1 MYEELRKRNVVG
13 FADTYVLARDA
24 VVWPDAP
31 EDGMRPTYLR
41 LGVCFKLLFGEDFPV
56 AHTAVA
62 DARANARLLADPSFA
77 AALASAVVGLV
88 PMMRKLRAMRERA
101 LRSWKV
107 AERQSRSVHRECPPD
122 CVCRKCVVGRR
133 G

>member
-1 MYEELRKRNVVG
+1 
-13 FADTYVLARDA
+13 
-24 VVWPDAP
+24 
-31 EDGMRPTYLR
+31 
-41 LGVCFKLLFGEDFPV
+41 CFKLLFGEDFPS

-107 AERQSRSVHRECPPD
+107 AERQSRSVHHECPPD
-122 CVCRKCVVGRR
+122 CVCRKCVVERR